1 MFFRKKTLQLIGV
14 GIGAAMLC
22 GADPLYRPVAL
33 TAQETA
39 GVDGLKG
46 RFYVAAD
53 PAVAWGVLTDYERI
67 PRFVSSMKV
76 SRIELREDPQ
86 DLLLTQEAE
95 GGILFFTKRVHVLL
109 KVHETPMTTIDFED
123 VDNRDF
129 SLYRGSWTI
138 TPCPQGGVSVVYQ
151 LNAHR
156 KFDVP
161 LAGDA
166 MNGGVRDLL
175 TDVQKEIFYRQ
186 LLTGKPTPAAAAL
199 APVIPTETPTRTTL
213 K

>member
-1 MFFRKKTLQLIGV
+1 
-14 GIGAAMLC
+14 
-22 GADPLYRPVAL
+22 
-33 TAQETA
+33 
-39 GVDGLKG
+39 
-46 RFYVAAD
+46 
-53 PAVAWGVLTDYERI
+53 
-67 PRFVSSMKV
+67 
-76 SRIELREDPQ
+76 
-86 DLLLTQEAE
+86 LTQEAE

-129 SLYRGSWTI
+129 SIYRGSWTI
-138 TPCPQGGVSVVYQ
+138 APCPQGGVSVVYQ
-151 LNAHR
+151 LTAHR
-156 KFDVP
+156 NFDVP

-186 LLTGKPTPAAAAL
+186 LLTGKPTPAAAVL
-199 APVIPTETPTRTTL
+199 APVTPTETPTRTAF